1 MELLDSVD
9 KEFNEYE
16 KIYLCSGFAIGLLD
30 EMIRDITNRSRP
42 CSRNRIIMTR
52 FIKVL
57 RRLNTIIQPDID
69 QFNVVLENFKFKVRE
84 FKHKSESL
92 KETTSLDYNQILETT
107 SLDYNQILE
116 MFKDKISKLKLFK
129 AILESESFSNKCS
142 ESLKETTGVDQLES
156 ESLDDDD
163 CWNDVASVYDVDGD
177 DNDFHSII
185 SKSESYRN
193 DLLKLITT
201 VKSKEHLHSLLSP
214 TKDYEDSKITLE
226 IRKYIFEDLMSMK
239 KILMGLISNTGAS
252 YHIREMLE
260 PKYRFYDIDGGFDRN
275 FAKIFIKSGA
285 KTFYRCSGESAIFVH
300 GEKEEEDF
308 IAMLRV
314 ECDKLSEWE
323 CTEIFRYIKEFNLG
337 VKENEESLKTLR
349 SGDRTDDNLIMLH
362 EQNKSAGEIIDKYGK
377 MGKGTVSCIL
387 QLIIDSH
394 AKKNNE
400 SVTCDNDL
408 VLFFDINCDDEKDS
422 SLKQKSQLYTL
433 LTKIK

>member
-1 MELLDSVD
+1 MELLDSVN

-57 RRLNTIIQPDID
+57 RRLNTIIQPELD
-69 QFNVVLENFKFKVRE
+69 QFNVVLEE
-84 FKHKSESL
+84 FKSNL
-92 KETTSLDYNQILETT
+92 NLSLDYNQT
-107 SLDYNQILE
+107 SLE

-156 ESLDDDD
+156 ESLDNNDDDDSDDGDDDDDDDD
-163 CWNDVASVYDVDGD
+163 CWIYVDGD

-300 GEKEEEDF
+300 GEKEKEDF
-308 IAMLRV
+308 IAILRTV
-314 ECDKLSEWE
+314 CGELSEKE
-323 CTEIFRYIKEFNLG
+323 CMEIFRYTKEFNLG
-337 VKENEESLKTLR
+337 ISENEESLKTLR
-349 SGDRTDDNLIMLH
+349 TGDRTDDNLINVD
-362 EQNKSAGEIIDKYGK
+362 EQNNSAGEIIDKYGK

-394 AKKNNE
+394 M
-400 SVTCDNDL
+400 TT
-408 VLFFDINCDDEKDS
+408 I
-422 SLKQKSQLYTL
+422 
-433 LTKIK
+433 

>member
-1 MELLDSVD
+1 MELLDSVN

-42 CSRNRIIMTR
+42 RSRNRIIMTR

-57 RRLNTIIQPDID
+57 RRLNTIIQPELD
-69 QFNVVLENFKFKVRE
+69 QFNVVLEE
-84 FKHKSESL
+84 FKSNL
-92 KETTSLDYNQILETT
+92 NLSLDYNQT
-107 SLDYNQILE
+107 SLE

-156 ESLDDDD
+156 ESLDNNDDDDSDDGDDDDDDDD
-163 CWNDVASVYDVDGD
+163 CWIDVDGD

-300 GEKEEEDF
+300 GEKEKEDF
-308 IAMLRV
+308 IAILRTV
-314 ECDKLSEWE
+314 CGELSEKE
-323 CTEIFRYIKEFNLG
+323 CMEIFRYTKEFNLG
-337 VKENEESLKTLR
+337 ISENEESLKTLR
-349 SGDRTDDNLIMLH
+349 TGDRTDDNLINVD
-362 EQNKSAGEIIDKYGK
+362 EQNNSAGEIIDKYGK

-394 AKKNNE
+394 M
-400 SVTCDNDL
+400 TT
-408 VLFFDINCDDEKDS
+408 I
-422 SLKQKSQLYTL
+422 
-433 LTKIK
+433 